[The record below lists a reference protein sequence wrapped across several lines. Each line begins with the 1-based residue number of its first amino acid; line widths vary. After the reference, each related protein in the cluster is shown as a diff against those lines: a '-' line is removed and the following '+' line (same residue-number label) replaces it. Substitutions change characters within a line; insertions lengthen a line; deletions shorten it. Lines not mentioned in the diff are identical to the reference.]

1 MSNSIFVLGDGD
13 GIRKKIES
21 YLLNGDLEQVRDFS
35 SSLTEAVRE
44 IARLAIQNM
53 ESRIVFAG
61 GDDICFI
68 TTSGNYHEEEMQ
80 VLLEHFFRRTGC
92 SISFGAGRNIE
103 EAFLNLR
110 RAKSMGGGCL
120 VTSALF

>member
-13 GIRKKIES
+13 GIRMKIEA
-21 YLLNGDLEQVRDFS
+21 YLLNGNLEQLSDFS
-35 SSLTEAVRE
+35 SALTQAIRE

-53 ESRIVFAG
+53 EARVVFAG

-68 TTSGNYHEEEMQ
+68 TSFSNYHEEEMQ

-92 SISFGAGRNIE
+92 SLSFGAGRNIE

-120 VTSALF
+120 VTSGLD